1 MQYAAF
7 CSVKGGMLD
16 YKEYKVVCFLKAL
29 LRHSGND
36 IPKLKVLQNVSVFI
50 VCNLFKD

>member
-7 CSVKGGMLD
+7 CSVKGGILD
-16 YKEYKVVCFLKAL
+16 CKEYEAVCFLKAL

-36 IPKLKVLQNVSVFI
+36 IPKLKVLWNVPIFI